1 MVTVHNFS
9 YGLLNPLLGY
19 AVSCLGAFLGLR
31 CITRARAYAGFA
43 RGRWLCLA
51 AVAVGATG
59 IWTMHFIA
67 MLGYTIPGQ
76 QILYNVPLTIA
87 SMLIAIAVVGVGL
100 FIVGFGDGGL
110 RPLVTGGVIVGVGVA
125 SMHYL
130 GMSAMIMPDSVHYN
144 MPLFVLSVVIAIVA
158 GTVALWIGT
167 WVRSTGAT
175 VGASLIMGVAV
186 SGMHYTGMAAMH
198 VSMGSMSGMSGST
211 AASFLVP
218 LLVGI
223 TVVTFI
229 LTLVISLSPSEDE
242 IHEDA
247 VLRDRIATEFSASE
261 PVGQQSR
268 PAPRAPQP
276 QAPQQPQSQ
285 QPWQHLQA
293 PQQQPPQPQAPQQ
306 PRTPQLPLPTRR
318 PSTDAIAGRNRIPGK
333 RLPDR
338 TSQTDGSGI
347 QG

>member
-1 MVTVHNFS
+1 VVTVHNFS

-100 FIVGFGDGGL
+100 FIVGFGNGGL
-110 RPLVTGGVIVGVGVA
+110 TPLVAGGAIVGIGVA
-125 SMHYL
+125 AMHYL
-130 GMSAMIMPDSVHYN
+130 GMSAMIMPDSVHYD
-144 MPLFVLSVVIAIVA
+144 MPLFILSVVIAIVA

-167 WVRSTGAT
+167 WVRGTGVT

-186 SGMHYTGMAAMH
+186 TGMHYTGMAAMH
-198 VSMGSMSGMSGST
+198 VSMGSMSAMGGST

-223 TVVTFI
+223 TIVTFI
-229 LTLVISLSPSEDE
+229 LTLVISLSPTEDE

-247 VLRDRIATEFSASE
+247 VLRGRIATEFSAGE
-261 PVGQQSR
+261 PVGQSR

-276 QAPQQPQSQ
+276 RA
-285 QPWQHLQA
+285 
-293 PQQQPPQPQAPQQ
+293 PQPQAPQQ

-338 TSQTDGSGI
+338 TSQTNGSGI